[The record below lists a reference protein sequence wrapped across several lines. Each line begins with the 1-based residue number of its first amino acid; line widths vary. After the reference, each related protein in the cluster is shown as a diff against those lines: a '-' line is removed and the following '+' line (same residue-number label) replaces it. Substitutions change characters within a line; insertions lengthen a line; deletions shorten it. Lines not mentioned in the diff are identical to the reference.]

1 MLLILIRACV
11 KYHNKCTK
19 SYWNAEREGWLVP
32 GIELQQSRQYVNH
45 VLRTELPTIA
55 QVQKPEYTGMPGMFE
70 NENVQL

>member
-1 MLLILIRACV
+1 MLLILIKACV

-19 SYWNAEREGWLVP
+19 CCWNAERGGWLVP

-55 QVQKPEYTGMPGMFE
+55 QV
-70 NENVQL
+70 